1 MTIEADIAVLEALP
15 DFLLCH
21 MEVVSVVDVE
31 VRLVVVEVDALQ
43 GSPSCHMGLSLPV
56 AVAVEAKAPG
66 LRRMWSCSPHLA
78 PLYGGVPRPALL
90 RVPGALRWASI

>member
-21 MEVVSVVDVE
+21 MEVVEVE

-43 GSPSCHMGLSLPV
+43 SSPSCHMGLIL

-78 PLYGGVPRPALL
+78 PLYGGVPRPAPL
-90 RVPGALRWASI
+90 RVPGALPWESI

>member
-1 MTIEADIAVLEALP
+1 MTIEADIAVLGALP

-21 MEVVSVVDVE
+21 MEVVSA
-31 VRLVVVEVDALQ
+31 VEVDALQ
-43 GSPSCHMGLSLPV
+43 GSPSCHMGLILS
-56 AVAVEAKAPG
+56 VAVEAKAPG

-90 RVPGALRWASI
+90 RVPGALPWESI